1 MNWKMIVVRLT
12 LVLVALVLA
21 LGVIVLE
28 NPNRVERVKTIVM
41 SWL

>member
-28 NPNRVERVKTIVM
+28 NPNRVERVTTIVM

>member
-1 MNWKMIVVRLT
+1 MNWKMILT
-12 LVLVALVLA
+12 RLVLGLLVLILA